1 MAYRRDDGT
10 DGSYEAYDEG
20 YQAYDTVEDHE
31 AEDHLFRSRQTGMSH
46 EPDRHYTKRDPS
58 RRREREL
65 AMAQR
70 RAALSAERQSRT
82 SNGRVHTGNVWGK
95 ADSKM
100 SAGSGISH
108 AAGTLW
114 QSLWSSVNGSQ
125 RQRAAAQRQRL
136 ITSVIALCLCLTG
149 LITFA
154 LVSVYRS
161 KSVFSDSPLDDSA
174 IQQRLIT
181 EEANRDRVT
190 YFLIVGVDKSSKL
203 TDCIWLMC
211 FDNEAHQMN
220 VMQIPRDTYVG
231 RDSLPPHKINAV
243 YSNPQTVDWCDK
255 CKRAVAQD
263 ETEKGR
269 HTVCGKKVTQKT
281 ESNISALIRCINS
294 RLSLPV
300 DHYVLFDFEGFEQI
314 VDAMGG
320 LDIYL
325 EQETKVY
332 PNKTD
337 YEILPAG
344 DNHLDGRM
352 TLNFMRNRQ
361 IFLDGDLGRV
371 RAQRRIVRAMMEKV
385 SAMSPLQ
392 LFGLLRAGY
401 GEFSTDMSLEEICSF
416 IAPVKGC
423 SPESLNMFTMPG
435 TDHWIKPNPSYY
447 LCDEAETAAKIN
459 EYLMPYSEKLTADDI
474 RFPVLTD

>member
-1 MAYRRDDGT
+1 
-10 DGSYEAYDEG
+10 
-20 YQAYDTVEDHE
+20 
-31 AEDHLFRSRQTGMSH
+31 
-46 EPDRHYTKRDPS
+46 
-58 RRREREL
+58 
-65 AMAQR
+65 
-70 RAALSAERQSRT
+70 
-82 SNGRVHTGNVWGK
+82 
-95 ADSKM
+95 
-100 SAGSGISH
+100 
-108 AAGTLW
+108 
-114 QSLWSSVNGSQ
+114 
-125 RQRAAAQRQRL
+125 
-136 ITSVIALCLCLTG
+136 
-149 LITFA
+149 
-154 LVSVYRS
+154 
-161 KSVFSDSPLDDSA
+161 
-174 IQQRLIT
+174 
-181 EEANRDRVT
+181 
-190 YFLIVGVDKSSKL
+190 
-203 TDCIWLMC
+203 
-211 FDNEAHQMN
+211 MN

-231 RDSLPPHKINAV
+231 RDSLAPHKINAV

-255 CKRAVAQD
+255 CQRAVAQD

-269 HTVCGKKVTQKT
+269 HIVCGKKVTQKT

-300 DHYVLFDFEGFEQI
+300 DHYLLFDFEGFEQM

-320 LDIYL
+320 VDVYL
-325 EQETKVY
+325 EQETRVY

-337 YEILPAG
+337 YETLPAG

-361 IFLDGDLGRV
+361 IFVDGDLGRV

-401 GEFSTDMSLEEICSF
+401 GEFSTDMSLEEIRSF
-416 IAPVKGC
+416 IAPVKAC
-423 SPESLNMFTMPG
+423 SPESLYMFTMPG
-435 TDHWIKPNPSYY
+435 TNHWVKPNPSYY